1 MAGLV
6 KPQILVIGGPT
17 ATGKTALSVA
27 LARRFDGE
35 VISADSMQLYRGL
48 DVGTAKVTAEEAE
61 GVPHHLVD
69 SIGPEQT
76 YSVADYVAAARRC
89 IDEILSRGKL
99 PMVVGGTGLYI
110 SSLLNGVEF
119 TPQKPTAELRRA
131 LEQELE
137 QRGREALYRE
147 LQELDPEG
155 AACIHPNNTPRLLR
169 ALELYR
175 STGKTMSQQK
185 AESRPAEEPYDAL
198 VFGLNDPDR
207 EALYRRIDLRVDRM
221 LEQGILDEARQ
232 VWLNRGAW
240 KTAAQAIGYKEFF
253 PYFEG
258 EAELERCTDDLKQAS
273 RRYAKR
279 QLTWFRHMPQVQ
291 WLDISQP
298 DVVGTAEKM
307 VQEFLRRG
315 AL

>member
-1 MAGLV
+1 
-6 KPQILVIGGPT
+6 
-17 ATGKTALSVA
+17 
-27 LARRFDGE
+27 
-35 VISADSMQLYRGL
+35 
-48 DVGTAKVTAEEAE
+48 
-61 GVPHHLVD
+61 
-69 SIGPEQT
+69 
-76 YSVADYVAAARRC
+76 
-89 IDEILSRGKL
+89 
-99 PMVVGGTGLYI
+99 
-110 SSLLNGVEF
+110 
-119 TPQKPTAELRRA
+119 
-131 LEQELE
+131 
-137 QRGREALYRE
+137 
-147 LQELDPEG
+147 
-155 AACIHPNNTPRLLR
+155 
-169 ALELYR
+169 
-175 STGKTMSQQK
+175 MSQQK

-298 DVVGTAEKM
+298 DVVGTAEKL